1 MLKQSSHT
9 FWLAFGS
16 FYKWTTKPLGSSSL
30 GFQRCLTLLFTE
42 TFLFIAFRFVTPPVW
57 LHYIMKALGE
67 SVLCSTICKVLTCWF
82 TLWDHH
88 SNTLLHFDVSM
99 TRLSCFPLRV
109 CSERNVQ
116 YQPLLWRVCQHYSSK
131 WSRMEICYTL
141 SFLLFVCLF
150 SYSTFQKVYLNFL
163 KEKRQYNMMYLYIG
177 YVNHCLTNTSYNW
190 FQISVI
196 FWTQINFLCKSPS
209 GLIDFFEVLIKQSQL
224 YWEFFFIYHVTSQIQ
239 KCVI

>member
-1 MLKQSSHT
+1 M
-9 FWLAFGS
+9 AA

-67 SVLCSTICKVLTCWF
+67 SVLCSTVCKVLTCWF

-99 TRLSCFPLRV
+99 TRLSCFPLSV
-109 CSERNVQ
+109 
-116 YQPLLWRVCQHYSSK
+116 LWKKCTVSALIMKGCASTIPVNGVVWRFA
-131 WSRMEICYTL
+131 TL
-141 SFLLFVCLF
+141 SLLFVVCLF

-190 FQISVI
+190 FQISLI

>member
-1 MLKQSSHT
+1 MFRWRVLAVFHSECALKEMYSISPYYEGC
-9 FWLAFGS
+9 A
-16 FYKWTTKPLGSSSL
+16 
-30 GFQRCLTLLFTE
+30 
-42 TFLFIAFRFVTPPVW
+42 
-57 LHYIMKALGE
+57 
-67 SVLCSTICKVLTCWF
+67 STIPV
-82 TLWDHH
+82 
-88 SNTLLHFDVSM
+88 NGV
-99 TRLSCFPLRV
+99 V
-109 CSERNVQ
+109 
-116 YQPLLWRVCQHYSSK
+116 WRFA
-131 WSRMEICYTL
+131 TL
-141 SFLLFVCLF
+141 SPFCCLFVCLF

-190 FQISVI
+190 FQISLI

>member
-67 SVLCSTICKVLTCWF
+67 SVLCSTVCKVLTCWF

-141 SFLLFVCLF
+141 SFLFFVCF
-150 SYSTFQKVYLNFL
+150 HIAHFKKCT
-163 KEKRQYNMMYLYIG
+163 
-177 YVNHCLTNTSYNW
+177 W
-190 FQISVI
+190 I
-196 FWTQINFLCKSPS
+196 F
-209 GLIDFFEVLIKQSQL
+209 
-224 YWEFFFIYHVTSQIQ
+224 
-239 KCVI
+239 